1 MGRSRRAAIG
11 RDDEYPMKLIDAIFL
26 SIQMSEDAV
35 ICAREP
41 FHQHS
46 EATIVQLN
54 EDASLPPHVTQNGY
68 RYFLAAYCAE
78 QLLEMI
84 SPKRCSRATKAE
96 FLCYYASWHAYP
108 AWYYDLEDLSMPN
121 E

>member
-1 MGRSRRAAIG
+1 
-11 RDDEYPMKLIDAIFL
+11 MKLIDAIFL

-41 FHQHS
+41 FHQNS
-46 EATIVQLN
+46 EATIVQL
-54 EDASLPPHVTQNGY
+54 DQDSSIPLHIAQQGY
-68 RYFLAAYCAE
+68 TFFLEKHCVE

-84 SPKRCSRATKAE
+84 SPKRSSRATKAE
-96 FLCYYASWHAYP
+96 FLCYYASWNANP
-108 AWYYDLEDLSMPN
+108 AWYYDLEDLSIPN